1 MFQILI
7 IRIYFLSIFSSLFV
21 ALWGSCMGLM
31 RVNQVLLNS
40 LSKEGNSEL
49 KESKQRS
56 FFPPNWRD
64 QFTCQVKTPSPKKYP
79 KHRKI
84 ST

>member
-1 MFQILI
+1 
-7 IRIYFLSIFSSLFV
+7 
-21 ALWGSCMGLM
+21 M

-40 LSKEGNSEL
+40 LSQEGSSEL
-49 KESKQRS
+49 KESKQNS
-56 FFPPNWRD
+56 FFFFFPLLTKRD
-64 QFTCQVKTPSPKKYP
+64 QLTCQVKTLSPKKYP

>member
-1 MFQILI
+1 MCNCLKLHVKNNETMTMFQILI

-49 KESKQRS
+49 KESKQCS
-56 FFPPNWRD
+56 FFP
-64 QFTCQVKTPSPKKYP
+64 S
-79 KHRKI
+79 
-84 ST
+84 